1 MKKTFLLA
9 VLLLL
14 VCAGSHAADVT
25 GTISFM
31 ARRGQKPNLAETV
44 VWLEPL
50 DAKKPPKLPVATEQ
64 MLTRGKAIVPHVLAV
79 TVGSAVEFPNDDPI
93 AHNLFSLSP
102 GNAFDLGFYR
112 KGPGKAQ
119 KFDKPGT
126 ISIYCNVHPNM
137 SAVVYVVGSPYIS
150 NVTEQGTFMFKDV
163 PRGKY
168 RLMAANEIG
177 GSAQSDL
184 EVPARGSVAGSTSLM
199 LDARSYRSRA
209 HMNKYGKPYKAP
221 APGKDY

>member
-1 MKKTFLLA
+1 MKKSFLLA

-14 VCAGSHAADVT
+14 VCAGSHAADVA

-44 VWLEPL
+44 VWLEPV
-50 DAKKPPKLPVATEQ
+50 DAKKPPKLPIATEQ
-64 MLTRGKAIVPHVLAV
+64 MMTRGKAIVPHVLAV
-79 TVGSAVEFPNDDPI
+79 TSGSTVEFPNEDPI

-112 KGPGKAQ
+112 KGPGKGQ

-126 ISIYCNVHPNM
+126 VSIYCNVHPNM
-137 SAVVYVVGSPYIS
+137 SAVVYVVSSPYIS
-150 NVTEQGTFMFKDV
+150 NVTEQGTFMFKNV

-168 RLMAANEIG
+168 RLVAANEIG

-184 EVPARGSVAGSTSLM
+184 EVPATGSVAGSTSLM

-209 HMNKYGKPYKAP
+209 HMNKLGKPYNAP